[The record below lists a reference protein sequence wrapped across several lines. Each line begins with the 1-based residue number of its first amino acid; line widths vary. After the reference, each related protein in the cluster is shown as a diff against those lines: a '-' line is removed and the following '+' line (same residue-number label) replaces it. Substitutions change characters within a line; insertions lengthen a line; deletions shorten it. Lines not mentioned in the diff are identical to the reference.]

1 MAVFKSSFYFV
12 VCAAVVQAALQ
23 NHTTSSADGCD
34 FSGLDLE
41 NTVRGM
47 LDRFPVEYDLEKG
60 EEPSVVVSGVSLY
73 NPIYTGLDKLDPQ
86 GPVKGFCRNG
96 TRLVHVELATSG
108 GNMLK
113 VFIPWST
120 CDGER
125 GVLQMS
131 ARVRFTLT
139 LEVIPASDARLPS
152 PTAPKLVLRNGPV
165 PLFVDPVDVL
175 IQDAGEV
182 LRFIVLYLAKLFP
195 QLPRQYWMYL
205 FNYGLRDAIK
215 NSVESAVPA

>member
-1 MAVFKSSFYFV
+1 MAVLKISFYII
-12 VCAAVVQAALQ
+12 VCATVSQAALQ
-23 NHTTSSADGCD
+23 NYTTSSADTCD

-47 LDRFPVEYDLEKG
+47 LDRFPVEYDPERG
-60 EEPSVVVSGVSLY
+60 EEPSVVVAGVSLY
-73 NPIYTGLDKLDPQ
+73 DPIYTGLDKLEPQ

-120 CDGER
+120 CAGER
-125 GVLQMS
+125 GILHLS

-139 LEVIPASDARLPS
+139 LEVVPLIDARLPS
-152 PTAPKLVLRNGPV
+152 PAAPKLVLRNGPV

-182 LRFIVLYLAKLFP
+182 LRFLVLYLAKLIP
-195 QLPRQYWMYL
+195 QLPRQYWMHL
-205 FNYGLRDAIK
+205 LNYGLRDAIK